1 MTMDHLVAL
10 VDLVVLIL
18 ILVVVVIGVAE
29 IFRQVRAT
37 HRRLVDS
44 AEITVEELAVLKQI
58 MREDNLRIMKASLS
72 RIVQEICE
80 SRGVPLP

>member
-58 MREDNLRIMKASLS
+58 MREDNLRIMKAF
-72 RIVQEICE
+72 QGEI
-80 SRGVPLP
+80 R

>member
-29 IFRQVRAT
+29 IFRQ
-37 HRRLVDS
+37 
-44 AEITVEELAVLKQI
+44 
-58 MREDNLRIMKASLS
+58 
-72 RIVQEICE
+72 EICE